1 MKEVLK
7 SDSICKSYAQ
17 MKKGSDLSDRRV
29 HAIHH
34 CHTVTCRALH
44 TTDSVSLSE
53 LNCNDIV
60 NSQTSYHATQ
70 TQFSQQG
77 QLFNFPSV
85 LPLLING
92 WMNGWTPAETQ
103 DRKCFS
109 LQLILVTVSWIW
121 SVRFARCY
129 HFVASYCQLILLKKR
144 LLTTSL
150 STVVT
155 AKCACIRNT
164 NVWFF

>member
-1 MKEVLK
+1 MLK
-7 SDSICKSYAQ
+7 WK
-17 MKKGSDLSDRRV
+17 RV
-29 HAIHH
+29 VTWVTGEYMLFT
-34 CHTVTCRALH
+34 TVTVRLSRAEPCTQRTPFH
-44 TTDSVSLSE
+44 SVNSTAMTLWT
-53 LNCNDIV
+53 

-109 LQLILVTVSWIW
+109 LHLILVMVRWIW